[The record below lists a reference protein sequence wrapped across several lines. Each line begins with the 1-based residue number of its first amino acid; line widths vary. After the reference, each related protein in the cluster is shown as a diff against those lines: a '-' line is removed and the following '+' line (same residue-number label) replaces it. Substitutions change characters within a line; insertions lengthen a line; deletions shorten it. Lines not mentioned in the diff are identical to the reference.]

1 VKRFVCTL
9 FALAVGL
16 AHAQTPQ
23 PVQMDIEG
31 AYTSEEPGITRPRLG
46 VNPSSL
52 GSIMTNHYPLESILK
67 REVGDTTIAMCI
79 TDAGKIVNPF
89 VQKSSGFPRLDDAS
103 QSFLRSVPIS
113 PATLDGKTVSYCGYS
128 FTVAWSLPPL
138 GQPPSSAG
146 ASPPPVLILPKV
158 LEMDGAHGHGKP
170 GIERPKLGIPSDVL
184 AELMRNFYPVQ
195 SLRAREEGETTL
207 IMCVSEKGKVLKTA
221 VLQSSGFERLDNATK
236 TLMATVPMKPALL
249 NGEPVLFCNYP
260 VSVAWLMPRDMPPA
274 EDDDVD

>member
-1 VKRFVCTL
+1 MKRFACTL
-9 FALAVGL
+9 LALAGGL

-31 AYTSEEPGITRPRLG
+31 AYTSEAAGIVRPRLG

-52 GSIMTNHYPLESILK
+52 GSIMAKHYPLESIVK
-67 REVGDTTIAMCI
+67 RDVGETTIAMCI

-89 VQKSSGFPRLDDAS
+89 VQKSSGSQRLDDAS

-113 PATLDGKTVSYCGYS
+113 PATLDGKTVPYCGYT
-128 FTVAWSLPPL
+128 FAVAWSLPP
-138 GQPPSSAG
+138 PA
-146 ASPPPVLILPKV
+146 LIFPKL
-158 LEMDGAHGHGKP
+158 LEMDGAHSLGEP

-184 AELMRNFYPVQ
+184 AELMRNFYPKQ
-195 SLRAREEGETTL
+195 SLKAREEGETTL
-207 IMCVSEKGKVLKTA
+207 IMCVSDKGKVLNTA
-221 VLQSSGFERLDNATK
+221 VFRSSGFERLDNATK

-260 VSVAWLMPRDMPPA
+260 VSVVWLMPRDMPPA
-274 EDDDVD
+274 EDDDVE